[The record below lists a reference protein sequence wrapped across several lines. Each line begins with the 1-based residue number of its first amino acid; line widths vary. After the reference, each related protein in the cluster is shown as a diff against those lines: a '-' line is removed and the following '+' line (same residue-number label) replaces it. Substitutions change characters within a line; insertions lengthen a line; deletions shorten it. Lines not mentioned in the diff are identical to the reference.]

1 MKNIRDVKW
10 EEQNINIKKC
20 AHTILCMNRKKSAIP
35 EKMYAKIHEVF
46 TLEEIGVIETYLF
59 FCVAN
64 TGADYL
70 TPNEMEV
77 KLGRS

>member
-1 MKNIRDVKW
+1 MKSIRDIKW
-10 EEQNINIKKC
+10 EEQNVNVKKC
-20 AHTILCMNRKKSAIP
+20 AHTILCMNGKKSAIP
-35 EKMYAKIHEVF
+35 EKVYAKIHEVF

-77 KLGRS
+77 KLGR

>member
-10 EEQNINIKKC
+10 GEQSTGLKKC

-35 EKMYAKIHEVF
+35 EKMYAKIHAAF
-46 TLEEIGVIETYLF
+46 TPEEIGVIETYLF

>member
-1 MKNIRDVKW
+1 MKSIRDIKW
-10 EEQNINIKKC
+10 EEQNVNVKKC
-20 AHTILCMNRKKSAIP
+20 AHTILCMNGKKSAIP
-35 EKMYAKIHEVF
+35 EKVYAKIHEVF

-77 KLGRS
+77 KLGI

>member
-35 EKMYAKIHEVF
+35 EKMYAKIHEAF

-59 FCVAN
+59 FCDTNA
-64 TGADYL
+64 GADYL
-70 TPNEMEV
+70 TPNEMEAE
-77 KLGRS
+77 LGRS

>member
-20 AHTILCMNRKKSAIP
+20 AHTILCMNGKKSAIP
-35 EKMYAKIHEVF
+35 EKVYAKIHEVF

>member
-70 TPNEMEV
+70 TPNEMEAE
-77 KLGRS
+77 LGRS

>member
-10 EEQNINIKKC
+10 GEQSTGLKKC

-35 EKMYAKIHEVF
+35 EKMYAKIHAAF
-46 TLEEIGVIETYLF
+46 TPEEIGVIETYLF

-64 TGADYL
+64 TWADYL

>member
-10 EEQNINIKKC
+10 GEQSIGLKKC
-20 AHTILCMNRKKSAIP
+20 AHTILCMNGKKSAIP
-35 EKMYAKIHEVF
+35 EKVYAKIHEVF

>member
-1 MKNIRDVKW
+1 MKSIRDIKW
-10 EEQNINIKKC
+10 EEQNVNVKKC
-20 AHTILCMNRKKSAIP
+20 AHTILCMNGKKSAIP
-35 EKMYAKIHEVF
+35 EKMYAKIHAAF
-46 TLEEIGVIETYLF
+46 TPEEIGVIETYLF

-77 KLGRS
+77 KLGI

>member
-1 MKNIRDVKW
+1 
-10 EEQNINIKKC
+10 
-20 AHTILCMNRKKSAIP
+20 MNRKKSAIP
-35 EKMYAKIHEVF
+35 EKMYAKIHAAF
-46 TLEEIGVIETYLF
+46 TPEEIGVIETYLF

>member
-1 MKNIRDVKW
+1 MKSIRDIKW
-10 EEQNINIKKC
+10 EEQNVNVKKC
-20 AHTILCMNRKKSAIP
+20 AHTILCMNGKKSAIP
-35 EKMYAKIHEVF
+35 EKVYAKIHEVF

-70 TPNEMEV
+70 TPNEMEA

>member
-10 EEQNINIKKC
+10 GEQSTGLKKC

-35 EKMYAKIHEVF
+35 EKIYAKIHEVF

-59 FCVAN
+59 FCDTN

-77 KLGRS
+77 KLGI

>member
-1 MKNIRDVKW
+1 MKSIRDIKW
-10 EEQNINIKKC
+10 EEQNVNVKKC
-20 AHTILCMNRKKSAIP
+20 AHTILCMNGKKSAIP
-35 EKMYAKIHEVF
+35 EKVYAKIHEVF

>member
-10 EEQNINIKKC
+10 GEQSTGLKKC

-35 EKMYAKIHEVF
+35 EKMYAKIHAAF
-46 TLEEIGVIETYLF
+46 TPEEIGVIETYLF

-77 KLGRS
+77 KLGI

>member
-10 EEQNINIKKC
+10 EEQNINVKKC

-35 EKMYAKIHEVF
+35 EKMYAKIHEAF

-59 FCVAN
+59 FCDTNA
-64 TGADYL
+64 GADYL
-70 TPNEMEV
+70 TPNEMEAE
-77 KLGRS
+77 LGRS